1 MTLYN
6 ITKGGFVELAEG
18 FAPSFKKENA
28 LFAFDN
34 MKCERTVSFD
44 IPATPQNDRLFAD
57 AKNLNNRGGGMR
69 VRYAAQLQSSLVTL
83 DGDLYITEYENS
95 AYKAVFVTG
104 EMFGLRALK
113 NAGKIKDFLEE
124 TDITTLTQNPVS
136 PAVGKASK
144 WSQIAYATETERV
157 CASMRLVD
165 IVRDA
170 CAQLSVPV
178 ALPTAVEYVRI
189 VPKSMLS
196 MQELTNTIK
205 RTFLAPPS
213 TTIYN
218 NVNLVSVTKRSN
230 FFNVSSAH
238 AFRTITENTGG
249 VDTTTIWLSNV
260 RMLVPLQDLEITF
273 PETLGN
279 DVFCVTF
286 PSTSPLNEVTF
297 LGGYEFTLAPGKVI
311 TGTPLAGRSVTIPHG
326 TPFVLVRYDEY
337 HAVNNP
343 GTPGV
348 WYDAGWELTGDIEVE
363 VTMQG
368 AYETVG
374 TGQVVALQDNLP
386 DTDVVSLLKIVSA
399 LSGLQLYY
407 EEGAGVSF
415 VTGEKTGLVTLDG
428 KIIER
433 GNLTRT
439 FADYCQKNVIQF
451 DSEDGMPERDRVQLE
466 YDVENENLAAE
477 KVLLSIPYSEGIS
490 NGIYEGQRLIFTREA
505 ALADADTN
513 APAMVKVGLQ
523 PNKVL
528 KSLCANSTSI
538 QVRAKMSLLEY
549 QQLRSTKYIY
559 YNYAYWMWTDANWSK
574 GVATISLSMVDDDV
588 LPVPDVWLPFDGSY
602 ELKGNITS
610 FPTNTD
616 NNFVGIEQGLTLQS
630 GGGAKVN
637 STVVTGS
644 KGINLTDW
652 NVTYDIF
659 ATTRT
664 YAGQTIQA
672 TSLTVALWLRMDAA
686 DISSYGID
694 LSQERFGMIFGTPD
708 AYEFFGLIFR
718 TGDNA
723 LTPCF
728 GNRNSQTHTLDSYG
742 VMQFD
747 VWAHY
752 AYVVNLED
760 MSVTGYLNGVQVFRR
775 THPAF
780 TNWIWVMQAPAW
792 RMAGNYTAIR
802 LPFWF
807 KDVRLYNR
815 ALTAGQISKVYLG
828 S

>member
-6 ITKGGFVELAEG
+6 ITAGGFVELAEG

-34 MKCERTVSFD
+34 MKCERTVSFS
-44 IPATPQNDRLFAD
+44 IPATPQNDRLFVD

-69 VRYAAQLQSSLVTL
+69 VRYEAQLQSSLVTL

-113 NAGKIKDFLEE
+113 NAGKPSEIIS
-124 TDITTLTQNPVS
+124 TSIVTTYDSNSYTPSQ
-136 PAVGKASK
+136 GKS
-144 WSQIAYATETERV
+144 STYTQIAYGTNREQPFPSVRLHGVIELAMQALGVPVSLPSSTQYVRIIPAEVNGATETDVTFTSLARAMSETTHTV
-157 CASMRLVD
+157 CYE
-165 IVRDA
+165 I
-170 CAQLSVPV
+170 QLS
-178 ALPTAVEYVRI
+178 ALSDLVGITYARVRRNVGSSI
-189 VPKSMLS
+189 VYLGRFEQYFTR
-196 MQELTNTIK
+196 QELQLEFPDDWDDDVFVGYFLDGDTNTIAEFSFYGN
-205 RTFLAPPS
+205 RSFDENGT
-213 TTIYN
+213 
-218 NVNLVSVTKRSN
+218 VTGESLR
-230 FFNVSSAH
+230 
-238 AFRTITENTGG
+238 
-249 VDTTTIWLSNV
+249 
-260 RMLVPLQDLEITF
+260 
-273 PETLGN
+273 
-279 DVFCVTF
+279 
-286 PSTSPLNEVTF
+286 
-297 LGGYEFTLAPGKVI
+297 
-311 TGTPLAGRSVTIPHG
+311 GRSVTIPLG
-326 TPFVLVRYDEY
+326 GKFVLIDKSCW
-337 HAVNNP
+337 VNQQTSS
-343 GTPGV
+343 GLEK
-348 WYDAGWELTGDIEVE
+348 GWAPVGISKDLQISGGEI
-363 VTMQG
+363 
-368 AYETVG
+368 TVG
-374 TGQVVALQDNLP
+374 STVRLQDNLP

-439 FADYCQKNVIQF
+439 YADYGQKNVIQF
-451 DSEDGMPERDRVQLE
+451 DSEDRMPDRDRVQLE

-477 KVLLSIPYSEGIS
+477 KELLTIPYSEGIS

-513 APAMVKVGLQ
+513 APAMVKVNLQ

-528 KSLCANSTSI
+528 ESLCANSTSI

-549 QQLRSTKYIY
+549 QQLRVTKYVY

-588 LPVPDVWLPFDGSY
+588 LPMPEIWLPLDGSY

-610 FPTNTD
+610 LPTNTD
-616 NNFVGIEQGLTLQS
+616 SGFFSIEKGLTLQS
-630 GGGAKVN
+630 LGGAKVN
-637 STVVTGS
+637 STVVTSS
-644 KGINLTDW
+644 KGINLTKW
-652 NVTYDIF
+652 NVPYDIF

-718 TGDNA
+718 TGENA
-723 LTPCF
+723 VMPCF
-728 GNRNSQTHTLDSYG
+728 GNRNSQTNVLDSYG
-742 VMQFD
+742 AMQLD

-752 AYVVNLED
+752 AFAVNLED
-760 MSVTGYLNGVQVFRR
+760 MSVTGYLNGVQVFKR

-780 TNWIWVMQAPAW
+780 ANWIWAMQAPNW
-792 RMAGNYTAIR
+792 RMAGNYAAIR

-815 ALTAGQISKVYLG
+815 ALTAGQVGKIYLG